1 MDDFLANTSM
11 KKVVISVIVTL
22 LVAFGSGLTGW
33 TYSQVRDLPINYVPR
48 PEIASAL
55 ERINLDMKE
64 AIIEARNETRRET
77 QKMRE
82 DLQCLNARLDALITL
97 LMQKSN
103 VATKQDG

>member
-1 MDDFLANTSM
+1 MNDILDRSSL
-11 KKVVISVIVTL
+11 KKVIVSIILTLVIAI
-22 LVAFGSGLTGW
+22 GSGLVGW
-33 TYSQVRDLPINYVPR
+33 TYSQVRDLPVNYMPR

-64 AIIEARNETRRET
+64 AVVEAREETRRET

-82 DLQCLNARLDALITL
+82 DLQCLNARLDALINL

-103 VATKQDG
+103 VTAKSNE